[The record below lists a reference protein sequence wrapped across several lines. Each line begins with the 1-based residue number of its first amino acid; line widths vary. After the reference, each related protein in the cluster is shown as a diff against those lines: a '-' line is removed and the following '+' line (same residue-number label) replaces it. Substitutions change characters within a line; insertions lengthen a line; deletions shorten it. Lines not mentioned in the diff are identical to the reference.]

1 MVVTRIF
8 QYALS
13 FRYRFNGFWL
23 RAYLILLGCKAGSG
37 LKALSFPTFREIPR
51 SNIRLGRNVVFGRG
65 VVIEMVASGSLII
78 GDNCTIGDYNRISS
92 PGSIELGNWVS
103 LAEQVSIRGS
113 FHHTDRNRILV
124 QQSSESRPIKFG
136 NDIGVGAFTIFLM
149 GVDIPDGVVIGAQS
163 LVKKSDKLHAYGIFA
178 GSPLKHI
185 RDRE

>member
-1 MVVTRIF
+1 MVVTKLF
-8 QYALS
+8 QYALAI
-13 FRYRFNGFWL
+13 RYRFIGFWL
-23 RAYLILLGCKAGSG
+23 RIYLLLLGCKAGAG

-51 SNIRLGRNVVFGRG
+51 RNIRLGRNVVFGRG
-65 VVIEMVASGSLII
+65 VVIEMVETGTLLI

-92 PGSIELGNWVS
+92 PNRIELGNWVS

-113 FHHTDRNRILV
+113 FHHTDRNQILV
-124 QQSSESRPIKFG
+124 KQTSESRPITFG
-136 NDIGVGAFTIFLM
+136 NDVGVGAFTIFLM
-149 GVDIPDGVVIGAQS
+149 GVSVPDGVVIGAQS